1 MKKTEDPPFFARI
14 LFLLPYPLP
23 FLRLLRRL
31 LSFGPIMLSLLI
43 LAGLLFQTN
52 AVTILSILDTMCEG
66 VGRQALEKIIFRQS
80 KGFGNC
86 DFTVQ

>member
-1 MKKTEDPPFFARI
+1 MDSNGFYGFYGFYGRSNPP
-14 LFLLPYPLP
+14 
-23 FLRLLRRL
+23 

-43 LAGLLFQTN
+43 LAGLLFRTN